1 MPNPMEQSREGH
13 LSIAP
18 WSERYETGIGILDLQ
33 HQELFE
39 FIETLAASFREGA
52 ATQKIRLALK
62 FLASYTVNHFKTEEA
77 FMKEMGY
84 PSFMAHVAE
93 HSQLFAKV
101 RHFQTS
107 LMEGEA
113 ITMEVAAFL
122 AEPILGVGGFMV
134 PPKEYFQVAVEIVR
148 RYGGLFIADEVQ
160 TGWGRTGGKW
170 FGIEHFNVV
179 PDIMTSAKGMANG
192 IPIGWTVTTDKIAE
206 GMKGLTISTFGG
218 NPVSCVAAHA
228 TIDAIQEEG
237 LLSHVEKV
245 GAYLREHLLA
255 LQKDFP
261 GIGDVRGMGLMLG
274 VEFVADRKTKA
285 PDAKAVARI
294 FEETKKEGLLIG
306 KGGLYGNVLRIS
318 PPMCA
323 TKGDV
328 DDAIKRL
335 RLAF

>member
-1 MPNPMEQSREGH
+1 VPNPMEQSREGH

-122 AEPILGVGGFMV
+122 ADWFHHHIEDMDMDYVRFARAQDDALALARGEAFAGVFNLDDFNLGV
-134 PPKEYFQVAVEIVR
+134 PE
-148 RYGGLFIADEVQ
+148 
-160 TGWGRTGGKW
+160 
-170 FGIEHFNVV
+170 
-179 PDIMTSAKGMANG
+179 
-192 IPIGWTVTTDKIAE
+192 
-206 GMKGLTISTFGG
+206 
-218 NPVSCVAAHA
+218 
-228 TIDAIQEEG
+228 
-237 LLSHVEKV
+237 
-245 GAYLREHLLA
+245 
-255 LQKDFP
+255 
-261 GIGDVRGMGLMLG
+261 
-274 VEFVADRKTKA
+274 
-285 PDAKAVARI
+285 
-294 FEETKKEGLLIG
+294 
-306 KGGLYGNVLRIS
+306 
-318 PPMCA
+318 
-323 TKGDV
+323 
-328 DDAIKRL
+328 
-335 RLAF
+335 

>member
-1 MPNPMEQSREGH
+1 MPNPMEQSREAH

-122 AEPILGVGGFMV
+122 TDWFHHHIEDMDMDYVRFARAQDEALALARGEAFAGVFNLDDFNLGV
-134 PPKEYFQVAVEIVR
+134 PE
-148 RYGGLFIADEVQ
+148 
-160 TGWGRTGGKW
+160 
-170 FGIEHFNVV
+170 
-179 PDIMTSAKGMANG
+179 
-192 IPIGWTVTTDKIAE
+192 
-206 GMKGLTISTFGG
+206 
-218 NPVSCVAAHA
+218 
-228 TIDAIQEEG
+228 
-237 LLSHVEKV
+237 
-245 GAYLREHLLA
+245 
-255 LQKDFP
+255 
-261 GIGDVRGMGLMLG
+261 
-274 VEFVADRKTKA
+274 
-285 PDAKAVARI
+285 
-294 FEETKKEGLLIG
+294 
-306 KGGLYGNVLRIS
+306 
-318 PPMCA
+318 
-323 TKGDV
+323 
-328 DDAIKRL
+328 
-335 RLAF
+335 